1 MKALLAFVIPIALDL
16 LMIVPVVNAQS
27 PTPFP
32 TPTIAAPVGTSSFDI
47 NLDLSSISPTFALIS
62 TTLGY
67 MDSVSSSVNLTTT
80 LPVSLTISESN
91 PLSLARGFA
100 FILSDVT
107 WLQILFGWFTAA
119 LLIVLFISM
128 ARLVVSI
135 WGIVE
140 RIISLIK
147 LIPGI

>member
-1 MKALLAFVIPIALDL
+1 MKALLAFIIPIMLAL
-16 LMIVPVVNAQS
+16 LMVAPIVNAQA

-32 TPTIAAPVGTSSFDI
+32 TPTVAATSVPSSFSID
-47 NLDLSSISPTFALIS
+47 LDLSSISPTFALIS

-67 MDSVSSSVNLTTT
+67 MDAVTSNVNLTTT

-100 FILSDVT
+100 FILSDVI
-107 WLQILFGWFTAA
+107 WLQILFGWFTTA
-119 LLIVLFISM
+119 LLIILFITM

>member
-1 MKALLAFVIPIALDL
+1 MKALLAFIIPIALAL
-16 LMIVPVVNAQS
+16 LMIAPIVNAQA

-32 TPTIAAPVGTSSFDI
+32 TPTVAATSVPSPFSID
-47 NLDLSSISPTFALIS
+47 LDLSSISPTFALIS

-67 MDSVSSSVNLTTT
+67 MDAITSSVSITTT

-107 WLQILFGWFTAA
+107 WLQILFGWFTTA
-119 LLIVLFISM
+119 LLIIIFITM

>member
-1 MKALLAFVIPIALDL
+1 MKALLAFIIPIALAL
-16 LMIVPVVNAQS
+16 LMIAPIVNAQA

-32 TPTIAAPVGTSSFDI
+32 TPTVAATSVPSSFSID
-47 NLDLSSISPTFALIS
+47 LDLSSISPTFALIS

-67 MDSVSSSVNLTTT
+67 MDAITSSVSITTT

-107 WLQILFGWFTAA
+107 WLQILFGWFTTA
-119 LLIVLFISM
+119 LLIIIFITM

>member
-1 MKALLAFVIPIALDL
+1 MKALPAFVIPIALAL
-16 LMIVPVVNAQS
+16 LMVAPIVNAQA

-32 TPTIAAPVGTSSFDI
+32 TPTVAAHSGTSSFAI

-62 TTLGY
+62 TTMGY
-67 MDSVSSSVNLTTT
+67 MDAITSSVNLTTT

-100 FILSDVT
+100 YILSDVT
-107 WLQILFGWFTAA
+107 WLQILFGWFTTA
-119 LLIVLFISM
+119 LLIVLFITM

>member
-1 MKALLAFVIPIALDL
+1 MKALLAFIIPIALAL
-16 LMIVPVVNAQS
+16 LMIAPIVNAQA

-32 TPTIAAPVGTSSFDI
+32 TPTVAATSVPSSFSID
-47 NLDLSSISPTFALIS
+47 LDLSSIYPTFALIS

-67 MDSVSSSVNLTTT
+67 MDAITSSVSITTT

-107 WLQILFGWFTAA
+107 WLQILFGWFTTA
-119 LLIVLFISM
+119 LLIIIFITM

>member
-1 MKALLAFVIPIALDL
+1 MKASLAFIIPIVLAL
-16 LMIVPVVNAQS
+16 LMVAPIVNAQA

-32 TPTIAAPVGTSSFDI
+32 TPTVAATSAPSSFDI

-62 TTLGY
+62 TTMGY
-67 MDSVSSSVNLTTT
+67 IDAITSSVNLTTT

-100 FILSDVT
+100 YILSDVT
-107 WLQILFGWFTAA
+107 WLQILFGWFTTA
-119 LLIVLFISM
+119 LLIIVFITM

-140 RIISLIK
+140 RIISLVK
-147 LIPGI
+147 LLPGI

>member
-1 MKALLAFVIPIALDL
+1 MKALLAFIIPIVLAL
-16 LMIVPVVNAQS
+16 LMVVPVINAQA

-32 TPTIAAPVGTSSFDI
+32 TPTIAAPTGSSSFAI

-62 TTLGY
+62 TALGY
-67 MDSVSSSVNLTTT
+67 MDAITNDVNLTTT
-80 LPVSLTISESN
+80 LPISLTISESN

-107 WLQILFGWFTAA
+107 WLQILFGWFTTAF
-119 LLIVLFISM
+119 LIVLFVTM